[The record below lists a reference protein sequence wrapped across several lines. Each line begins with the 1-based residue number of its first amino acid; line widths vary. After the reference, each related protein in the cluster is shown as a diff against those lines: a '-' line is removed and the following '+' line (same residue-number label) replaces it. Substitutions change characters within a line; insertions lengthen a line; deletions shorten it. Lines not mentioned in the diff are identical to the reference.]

1 MQSGETPVPAS
12 GGTKKRKQMADL
24 HKDSYIKDYHVH
36 VEGGTNILTLNLRE
50 LWRYRDLILLFTK
63 RTLTLMYKQT
73 ILGPLWLILN
83 PLFTS
88 VVYAAVFRGIAGIST
103 EGSPALLF
111 YLTSHSLWNLFATSL
126 KRNSSTFVSNANIF
140 GKVYFPR
147 LTISISSML
156 TSLVEFLVEFAMI
169 FVMLLWYLGKG
180 QVSPRWDL
188 MWLLP
193 VVLLQTG
200 LIGLGLGVLV
210 SSLTTKYR
218 DLTFVVDFGVSLW
231 MYATP
236 VVYPFSQLQNVNLM
250 YRVMLLNP
258 MTVPMELFRLIIL
271 GRGTIAPLSVLF
283 SAVFTLAALL
293 GGMLA
298 FNRVERSFIDTI

>member
-1 MQSGETPVPAS
+1 MLTPVPA
-12 GGTKKRKQMADL
+12 GFVTKKRKPMADL
-24 HKDSYIKDYHVH
+24 HKDSHIKDYHVH

-63 RTLTLMYKQT
+63 RTLALMYKQT
-73 ILGPLWLILN
+73 ILGPLWLVLN

-88 VVYAAVFRGIAGIST
+88 VVYAAVFKGIAGIST

-111 YLTSHSLWNLFATSL
+111 YLTSHSLWNLFASSL

-147 LTISISSML
+147 LTISVSSML

-169 FVMLLWYLGKG
+169 FIMLLWYLGRG
-180 QVSPRWDL
+180 QVWPRWDL

-193 VVLLQTG
+193 IVLLQTG
-200 LIGLGLGVLV
+200 LIGMGLGVLV

-250 YRVMLLNP
+250 YRVMILNP
-258 MTVPMELFRLIIL
+258 MTVPMELFRLIML
-271 GRGTIAPLSVLF
+271 GQGTIVPLSVLF

-293 GGMLA
+293 GGMLI

>member
-1 MQSGETPVPAS
+1 MLTPVPA
-12 GGTKKRKQMADL
+12 GFVTKKRKPMADL
-24 HKDSYIKDYHVH
+24 HKDSHIKDYHVH

-63 RTLTLMYKQT
+63 RTLALMYKQT
-73 ILGPLWLILN
+73 ILGPLWLVLN

-88 VVYAAVFRGIAGIST
+88 VVYAAVFKGIAGIST

-111 YLTSHSLWNLFATSL
+111 YLTSHSLWNLFASSL

-147 LTISISSML
+147 LTISVSSML

-169 FVMLLWYLGKG
+169 FIMLLWYLGRG
-180 QVSPRWDL
+180 QVWPRWDL

-193 VVLLQTG
+193 IVLLQTG
-200 LIGLGLGVLV
+200 LIGMGLGVLV

-250 YRVMLLNP
+250 YRVMILNP
-258 MTVPMELFRLIIL
+258 MTVPMELFRLIML
-271 GRGTIAPLSVLF
+271 GQGTIVPLSVLF
-283 SAVFTLAALL
+283 SAFFTLAALL
-293 GGMLA
+293 GGMLI